1 MSKPRCCGQAYRR
14 RLTTSWFLLVVE
26 GRDGKPDLV
35 VINHASSSVSNVV
48 VLLGNGD
55 GTFRAPNT
63 LSGAGTNPIA
73 VSTGDID
80 GDGDREQTAVAK
92 FGGKED
98 VSIVGAELEAEHG
111 CLIWT
116 FDLRIAGKS
125 GVQEV
130 HIDAGNGNVLSVT
143 HEN

>member
-1 MSKPRCCGQAYRR
+1 MKAAPTLLAGICTLAAALPASAAERCSIHPAKG
-14 RLTTSWFLLVVE
+14 
-26 GRDGKPDLV
+26 
-35 VINHASSSVSNVV
+35 
-48 VLLGNGD
+48 
-55 GTFRAPNT
+55 
-63 LSGAGTNPIA
+63 LSGSQLAALAQVTQA
-73 VSTGDID
+73 
-80 GDGDREQTAVAK
+80 EAEKTAVAK

-98 VSIVGAELEAEHG
+98 VSIVGAELESEHG

-130 HIDAGNGNVLSVT
+130 HIDAGNGNVLSVK